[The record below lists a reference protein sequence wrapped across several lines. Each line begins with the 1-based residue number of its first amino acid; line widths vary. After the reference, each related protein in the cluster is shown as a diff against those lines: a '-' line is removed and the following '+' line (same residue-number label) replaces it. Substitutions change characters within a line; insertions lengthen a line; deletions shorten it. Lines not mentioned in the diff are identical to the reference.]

1 MYNYIFIIFALA
13 IAKHLSALLSEL
25 AQCNKQHTKM
35 RITVRM
41 KKMYMVMIMIIY
53 MMVIMLAGFVDV
65 TPVFCTDV

>member
-1 MYNYIFIIFALA
+1 
-13 IAKHLSALLSEL
+13 
-25 AQCNKQHTKM
+25 M

-65 TPVFCTDV
+65 TPVFCTDVKVMTAMVMTQLMITIT